1 MSILGKWRIVKLPGY
16 EDDYADM
23 VEPAYILFEARR
35 GEFALGCVTRSFA
48 GGARSNAA
56 FAWSGNDE
64 MDEASGEGWAELQP
78 DGSLQGEIGFQGGD
92 EIPFIARP
100 WPTSS
105 TPC

>member
-23 VEPAYILFEARR
+23 V
-35 GEFALGCVTRSFA
+35 A
-48 GGARSNAA
+48 GGARSNAVA

-78 DGSLQGEIGFQGGD
+78 DGSLQGEIDFQGGD